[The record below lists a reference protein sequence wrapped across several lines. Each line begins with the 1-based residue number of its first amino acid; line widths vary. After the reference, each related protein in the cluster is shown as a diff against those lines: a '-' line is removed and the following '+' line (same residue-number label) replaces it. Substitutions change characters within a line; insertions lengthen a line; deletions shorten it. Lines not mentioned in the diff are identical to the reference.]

1 MNRSGLTR
9 RPVNVSG
16 ASSRAA
22 TGCTCAAARPVHRSA
37 PRADVVR
44 AAVVTNKICHPE
56 PPKDLP
62 TVVKAYYVYVM
73 TNVSRVVLYT
83 A

>member
-1 MNRSGLTR
+1 M
-9 RPVNVSG
+9 
-16 ASSRAA
+16 
-22 TGCTCAAARPVHRSA
+22 
-37 PRADVVR
+37 VR